1 MPTYE
6 YECGECG
13 HKMEEWQTIT
23 APPLKKCPE
32 CGKKKLQRLLGTGG
46 AIIFKGSGFY
56 ITDYRSEGYKEAAKS
71 DSNQSSSASKS
82 DSADSSSPGKTETK
96 SDASSSK
103 TSSDKQAPAS
113 KSKPESKSSA
123 KKSKPK

>member
-6 YECGECG
+6 YQCNACG

-32 CGKKKLQRLLGTGG
+32 CGKNKLQRLLGTGG

-56 ITDYRSEGYKEAAKS
+56 ITDYRSEGYKKAAQS
-71 DSNQSSSASKS
+71 DSTESSAGTKSEASDSSSQSKS
-82 DSADSSSPGKTETK
+82 DSKSESS
-96 SDASSSK
+96 AST
-103 TSSDKQAPAS
+103 TSSDKPAPAS
-113 KSKPESKSSA
+113 KPKPESNSSA
-123 KKSKPK
+123 KKNKPK

>member
-6 YECGECG
+6 YQCNACG

-32 CGKKKLQRLLGTGG
+32 CGKNKLQRLLGTGG

-56 ITDYRSEGYKEAAKS
+56 ITDYRSEGYKKAAQS
-71 DSNQSSSASKS
+71 DSTESSAGTKSEASDSSSKSNSDSKSESSAS
-82 DSADSSSPGKTETK
+82 T
-96 SDASSSK
+96 
-103 TSSDKQAPAS
+103 TSSDKPAPAS
-113 KSKPESKSSA
+113 KPKPESNSSA
-123 KKSKPK
+123 KKNKPK

>member
-6 YECGECG
+6 YECNACG

-32 CGKKKLQRLLGTGG
+32 CGKNKLQRLLGTGG

-56 ITDYRSEGYKEAAKS
+56 ITDYRSEGYKQAAKS
-71 DSNQSSSASKS
+71 DSGESSTASKSESPDSSTPSQSGNKPDSSSAKPSAEKTSATSTSKPDSKS
-82 DSADSSSPGKTETK
+82 
-96 SDASSSK
+96 
-103 TSSDKQAPAS
+103 PAKKN
-113 KSKPESKSSA
+113 KSK
-123 KKSKPK
+123 